1 MNKSGSEKMNKK
13 QILIPFLIVV
23 SFIIMV
29 ASTGSSGCANIS
41 EQKRDTF
48 QFVSSPP
55 IPEKLAFA
63 GEAVPLQNFD
73 VRENLDRDLMVNCYF
88 HSQTIRYLKL
98 APRYFEIIEPIL
110 KQDTVPEDFKY
121 LALAESGFDPRII
134 SPSGAGGI
142 WQFLKGTGKEY
153 GLEVNDE
160 VDERFNIEKA
170 THAACKF
177 LKESHRKYGNW
188 TLVAASYNTGRGN
201 VDRLTDIQKQDS
213 YYDLYLVEET
223 NRYVYRILA
232 LKLILE
238 SPEKYGYFVSK
249 KEKYP
254 IIPFNLV
261 EVKGPVADLAS
272 FAKSQGINYKLLKM
286 FNPWLR
292 GTSLKN
298 PLGKSYQIKIPKG
311 DYRKY

>member
-1 MNKSGSEKMNKK
+1 MSKR
-13 QILIPFLIVV
+13 QILVPFLIIV
-23 SFIIMV
+23 SFMIMA
-29 ASTGSSGCANIS
+29 ASTGSSGCASGS
-41 EQKRDTF
+41 ELRRDTF
-48 QFVSSPP
+48 QLVSSPP

-63 GEAVPLQNFD
+63 GESVPLQNFD
-73 VRENLDRDLMVNCYF
+73 VKENLDRDLMVNSYF

-98 APRYFEIIEPIL
+98 APRYFKIIEPIL
-110 KQDTVPEDFKY
+110 KQDTVPDDFKY

-142 WQFLKGTGKEY
+142 WQFLKTTGKEY

-160 VDERFNIEKA
+160 VDERFHIEKA
-170 THAACKF
+170 THAACKY
-177 LKESHRKYGNW
+177 LKDSFRKYKNW
-188 TLVAASYNTGRGN
+188 TLVAASYNTGRDN
-201 VDRLTDIQKQDS
+201 IDKFTDKQMQDS

-238 SPEKYGYFVSK
+238 SPEKYGYFVSE

-261 EVKGPVADLAS
+261 EIKGPINDLAS
-272 FAKSQGINYKLLKM
+272 YAKSQGINYKLLKM

-292 GTSLKN
+292 TSSLKN
-298 PLGKSYQIKIPKG
+298 PLGKTYLIKIPKG
-311 DYRKY
+311 EFREY